1 MDVVYPNDVRILFCM
16 EQSRSTFGQDL
27 KTSWFLPLRLAI
39 FLIVVGVIVVSQR
52 SQNEIFASFL
62 VYSLLTLIL
71 LITIAVRIFNK
82 YPNFSRPLILLQ
94 ILSEVVVISTVIQ
107 MTGNITSPFT
117 TLFLLTIVS
126 AALAYQLLGT
136 LFIASSVTI
145 AFATVIW
152 FSSGEIFPGSL
163 DISVLQTIY
172 SANDDLFYTAFI
184 YICMFYLV
192 AFVAGYLSQK
202 IRSKERELK
211 AASESLARVK
221 LETDEILK
229 HLQSGLITI
238 DHFGR
243 IIYFNEAAEKITG
256 FREYQIKSK
265 NCLEVFAKRMPELS
279 EKILA
284 GLKSSQDE
292 QRCEVNITNID
303 GQTVPL
309 GISTS
314 VLIDDIKGVR
324 GVIGIFQNLTEA
336 KKLEEKMRRA
346 DRLAAVGEL
355 SASIAH
361 EIRNPL
367 ASISGSVEILSKEL
381 NLEGENH
388 QLMNLIVKEAS
399 RLSNI
404 LTDFLVYARVKQ
416 PSFGKVE
423 INRLIR
429 DIISIA
435 NQHPA
440 CRPNTRL
447 HLESDDTTIYVSGD
461 EEQLKQILLN
471 LLVNAMDALSVE
483 GGEVN
488 VSIESNIRK
497 YPDIINICVH
507 DDGCGLSERV
517 KQNIFT
523 PFFSTKKEGTGLGL
537 AIVRRLVENMGGK
550 IWVESSTQQGTTF
563 IFTLIKHFKGM
574 PLSKPIAASDPQM
587 LDYDQNQ
594 LYSIYK

>member
-16 EQSRSTFGQDL
+16 EQSRNTFGQDL

-39 FLIVVGVIVVSQR
+39 FLIVVGVIVVSQK

-82 YPNFSRPLILLQ
+82 YPSFSRPLILLQ
-94 ILSEVVVISTVIQ
+94 ILSEVVVISTVIK

-145 AFATVIW
+145 AFAIVIW

-265 NCLEVFAKRMPELS
+265 SCLEVFAKRMPELS

-292 QRCEVNITNID
+292 QRCEINITNID

-314 VLIDDIKGVR
+314 VLVDDAKGVR

-440 CRPNTRL
+440 CRPNTKL
-447 HLESDDTTIYVSGD
+447 HLDSDDTTIYVSGD

-483 GGEVN
+483 GGEVT

-497 YPDIINICVH
+497 HPDIINIYVH

-563 IFTLIKHFKGM
+563 IFNLIKYFKGM
-574 PLSKPIAASDPQM
+574 PLSNPIAASDPQM

-594 LYSIYK
+594 LYNIYK

>member
-1 MDVVYPNDVRILFCM
+1 MDVVYSCGVRILFYM
-16 EQSRSTFGQDL
+16 NKISKAYGQDL

-39 FLIVVGVIVVSQR
+39 FLIVVGVIVVTQKD
-52 SQNEIFASFL
+52 QNEIFTSFL
-62 VYSLLTLIL
+62 IYSLLTLIL
-71 LITIAVRIFNK
+71 LITLAVRIFNR
-82 YPNFSRPLILLQ
+82 YPRFSRTLILFQ
-94 ILSEVVVISTVIQ
+94 ILSEVAVIATVINL
-107 MTGNITSPFT
+107 TGNISSPFT

-126 AALAYQLLGT
+126 AALAYQLVGT
-136 LFIASSVTI
+136 LFTATAVTV

-152 FSSGEIFPGSL
+152 FSSGETFPGSL

-202 IRSKERELK
+202 IRSKEKELK

-256 FREYQIKSK
+256 FREYQIKGKS
-265 NCLEVFAKRMPELS
+265 CLEVFAKRMPEFS

-292 QRCEVNITNID
+292 QRCEINIINDEGETI
-303 GQTVPL
+303 PL

-314 VLIDDIKGVR
+314 VLIDSVKGVR
-324 GVIGIFQNLTEA
+324 GVIAIFQNLTEA

-381 NLEGENH
+381 NLEGEN
-388 QLMNLIVKEAS
+388 QKLMGLIIKEAS

-416 PSFGKVE
+416 PNFGKVE

-429 DIISIA
+429 DIINVA
-435 NQHPA
+435 KQHTS
-440 CRPNTRL
+440 CKPNTRL
-447 HLESDDTTIYVSGD
+447 NMDSDDTTIYVSGD
-461 EEQLKQILLN
+461 EEQIKQIILN
-471 LLVNAMDALSVE
+471 LLVNAMDALSDD
-483 GGEVN
+483 GGEVI
-488 VSIESNIRK
+488 VSVESNVPHH
-497 YPDIINICVH
+497 PDIINICVH
-507 DDGCGLSERV
+507 DDGCGLSPRV

-537 AIVRRLVENMGGK
+537 AIVRRLIENMGGK
-550 IWVESSTQQGTTF
+550 IWVESSSQTGTTF
-563 IFTLIKHFKGM
+563 IFTLVRYFKGM
-574 PLSKPIAASDPQM
+574 PLSRPLSEAGAQVAE
-587 LDYDQNQ
+587 YNQNH
-594 LYSIYK
+594 LHEAYK